1 MRKIIIAIAMCIA
14 MAFPAYAVTLTQE
27 ETDLLATII
36 ALEAKGEP
44 QEGLQ
49 AVAEVVINRM
59 ESGDPY
65 WPDSLTGV
73 LSQRGQ
79 FATWR
84 YRNRPYA
91 LPGEEEYKAIEAVLQ
106 GERVLPEDYV
116 FFATRKH
123 NWMHNCVRIGHHWFG
138 T

>member
-1 MRKIIIAIAMCIA
+1 MRKIILAIAMCIT
-14 MAFPAYAVTLTQE
+14 MAFPASAMTQE

-59 ESGDPY
+59 ESEDPY
-65 WPDSLTGV
+65 WPDSITGV

-79 FATWR
+79 FATWP
-84 YRNRPYA
+84 YRNKPYA

-116 FFATRKH
+116 FFARKKH
-123 NWMHNCVRIGHHWFG
+123 GWMHDCVKIGHHWFG
-138 T
+138 R